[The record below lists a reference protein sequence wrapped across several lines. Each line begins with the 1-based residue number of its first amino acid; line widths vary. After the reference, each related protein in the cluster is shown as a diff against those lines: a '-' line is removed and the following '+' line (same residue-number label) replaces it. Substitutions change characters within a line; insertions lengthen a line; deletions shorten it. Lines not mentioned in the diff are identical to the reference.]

1 LNNHLNS
8 GFSMK
13 IVFCIL
19 LALSLK
25 SYLSFAQGEWNN
37 WYFGKSAAVTFNS
50 GSPEI
55 LPPGANWWGGS
66 SASISDSLG
75 NLLFYTDGSQVFKRN
90 HAQMLNGIDLISGV
104 NQGPII
110 LPVPSHQ
117 NLYYIITVYNPM
129 TNWNLVPGSGLHYSI
144 VDMTLDNGLGDVT
157 VKNVVIALPVPGKA
171 MDKLTSVRHKNNRD
185 IWIIT
190 RVFPSDKFVSFLL
203 TPNGI
208 SPNSVVSESF
218 MWVDVSTSVPWQNH
232 IQGELEV
239 SPDGKKMA
247 AAYSGLSLF
256 EIGDFDIATGE
267 YTHLFAVDPPA
278 VGPSGYYG
286 YSPQALEFSP
296 NSELLYVSSRWEGTY
311 DEVIYQYESNHTDSL
326 EFNLSARVAGTG
338 LVNAFQTGPD
348 GKIYGGNHSRPYLS
362 FINNPDERGLFCN
375 YQYEVFSLDNRDFTY
390 NLPQMIQKYFAYFNT
405 QHLCANQP
413 VEFASNIWPQPD
425 SVYWNFGDTASGSM
439 DTSSLINPA
448 HIYNNPGNYQV
459 TLIAYWPGDRS
470 DTTIKNITIGLPPD
484 PALGADKEICI
495 GGSTTLIS
503 APFESYQW
511 VTGDTTQSIIVA
523 DTGVYWV
530 NVTNQEGCIG
540 RDSIQVDYFAP
551 PILNTDSLVISP
563 TTCGGSRGAITG
575 LTATGVDPVNV
586 EWRDGYNNFI
596 ASGYDLIYMPVGN
609 YYLWSTDGNGCT
621 NLLGQYYIR
630 DAGEVLI
637 DTVKST
643 PSYCNSD
650 NGTITIRAVSG
661 LGEKLQYS
669 VNDGATWSNDSI
681 FSNLSPA
688 ISYIIRVRV
697 IDTTGCQAVFEFNP
711 VTIADLP
718 GPEVTATS
726 EPETDNNADGSI
738 TITATGFGT
747 LTYILENGMP
757 QDSGVFTGLEAGMY
771 HYRVE
776 DENGCFVEDSIRVDH
791 LQGFILSAI
800 AGNDTI
806 CRTQT
811 LHIPV
816 MVDNFNGI
824 RSFKAVMNYDAQK
837 VTCHG
842 FMAGSINNQLP
853 GIDFI
858 DYPSI
863 QEIVVTWLGSNS
875 VTLQGMEQLFTLVF
889 TPNETGISG
898 LTWDQAPGKS
908 YFEGD
913 NGLIDNVQLVPGQM
927 QVNDPAA
934 VSIGYEPAVCEGEM
948 LIIAPVFTG
957 TAPMEYQWQKPD
969 GGTDTRDMIFQPLAG
984 EEHSGAYSI
993 KVTDALGCSDS
1004 AVITARVIPPPSA
1017 NFPQSPIPF
1026 ENQYTLEAPQG
1037 YASYEWS
1044 NGETNYFIT
1053 VTEEG
1058 EYSVIIKTTEGCES
1072 RDTAMLV
1079 NVAVPVYV
1087 PNAFTPNGDGLNDNF
1102 KPIITKPDLVSQYH
1116 LSIYNRWGQCFFETS
1131 DPAKG
1136 WDGKVELPGVYSWV
1150 VSYLDGMGKSSTM
1163 RGKVTLIR

>member
-1 LNNHLNS
+1 MKRFTLITLLLLS
-8 GFSMK
+8 GLF
-13 IVFCIL
+13 
-19 LALSLK
+19 
-25 SYLSFAQGEWNN
+25 SFAQGEWNN
-37 WYFGKSAAVTFNS
+37 WYFGKQAGLSFNS
-50 GSPEI
+50 GSPVP
-55 LPPGANWWGGS
+55 LTAGANNSVFGC
-66 SASISDSLG
+66 ASISDSLG
-75 NLLFYTDGSQVFKRN
+75 NLLFYTDGVN
-90 HAQMLNGIDLISGV
+90 VYNNLNLITPNGSGLFGSGT
-104 NQGPII
+104 QGTII
-110 LPVPSHQ
+110 LPAPDHES
-117 NLYYIITVYNPM
+117 LFYIVTVFNA
-129 TNWNLVPGSGLHYSI
+129 TNNIAAIPGTGLHYSI
-144 VDMTLDNGLGDVT
+144 FDLNLNNGLGDIDLNN
-157 VKNVVIALPVPGKA
+157 KNKPLYIPLSDFAA
-171 MDKLTSVRHKNNRD
+171 DKLTSIRHKNNKD

-190 RVFPSDKFVSFLL
+190 RSFPGQYFYSFLL
-203 TPNGI
+203 TSNGI
-208 SPNSVVSESF
+208 QPIAKISNSLVYVNTWEESE
-218 MWVDVSTSVPWQNH
+218 
-232 IQGELEV
+232 GEIAI
-239 SPDGKKMA
+239 SPDGYKMCS
-247 AAYSGLSLF
+247 AYIGNNDMFEYGNFNTETGIYTPLF
-256 EIGDFDIATGE
+256 SISPSPVFG
-267 YTHLFAVDPPA
+267 HSDPF
-278 VGPSGYYG
+278 G
-286 YSPQALEFSP
+286 LEFSP
-296 NSELLYVSSRWEGTY
+296 DSKLLYCCFPHTSLDYTPIYQYDAQQVDSTLFRDSELLIGYGIGST
-311 DEVIYQYESNHTDSL
+311 L
-326 EFNLSARVAGTG
+326 
-338 LVNAFQTGPD
+338 QTAPD
-348 GKIYGGNHSRPYLS
+348 NKIYGGIIDRTKISV
-362 FINNPDERGLFCN
+362 IQNPNGRGDLCN
-375 YQYEVFSLDNRDFTY
+375 YSFESVDLEDKKMGST
-390 NLPQMIQKYFAYFNT
+390 LPQMIQKYFAYFNV

-413 VEFASNIWPQPD
+413 VEFTSNIWPLPD
-425 SVYWNFGDTASGSM
+425 SVYWNFGDAASGSM
-439 DTSSLINPA
+439 DTCSLINPA
-448 HIYNNPGNYQV
+448 HIYDFPGNYQV

-470 DTTIKNITIGLPPD
+470 VTTIKSITIGQQPN
-484 PALGADKEICI
+484 PALGADKEICL

-503 APFESYQW
+503 APFDSYQW
-511 VTGDTTQSIIVA
+511 ITGENSQSIIVA

-530 NVTNQEGCIG
+530 EVTNAEGCIG
-540 RDSIQVDYFAP
+540 RDSVRVDYFAP
-551 PILNTDSLVISP
+551 PVLNTDSLVISP

-575 LTATGVDPVNV
+575 LTATGADPVNV

-596 ASGYDLIYMPVGN
+596 ATGYDLINMPVGN

-630 DAGEVLI
+630 DAGDVLI

-643 PSYCNSD
+643 PSYCGSN

-669 VNDGATWSNDSI
+669 VDDGGSWSNDSI
-681 FSNLSPA
+681 FTNLSPA
-688 ISYIIRVRV
+688 IPYFIRVRV

-726 EPETDNNADGSI
+726 EPEKDNNADGKI

-747 LTYILENGMP
+747 LTYILENGTP
-757 QDSGVFTGLEAGMY
+757 QDSGVFTGLQAGLY

-776 DENGCFVEDSIRVDH
+776 DQNGCFVEDSIRVEH

-806 CRTQT
+806 CSTQT

-824 RSFKAVMNYDAQK
+824 RSFKAVMKYEAQK

-842 FMAGSINNQLP
+842 YMAGSINNQLP
-853 GIDFI
+853 GISIIDF
-858 DYPSI
+858 PAI
-863 QEIVVTWLGSNS
+863 QEIVATWSDSSS

-948 LIIAPVFTG
+948 LIIAPVFSG
-957 TAPMEYQWQKPD
+957 TAPMVYQWQKPD
-969 GGTDTRDMIFQPLAG
+969 GGTDTRDMIFQPFAG
-984 EEHSGAYSI
+984 EEHSGEYRI

-1004 AVITARVIPPPSA
+1004 AVITARVVPPPSA
-1017 NFPQSPIPF
+1017 NFPETPIPF
-1026 ENQYTLEAPQG
+1026 ENQYTLKAPQG
-1037 YASYEWS
+1037 YHSYEWS

-1053 VTEEG
+1053 VAEEG
-1058 EYSVIIKTTEGCES
+1058 EYSIIIKTTEGCES

-1087 PNAFTPNGDGLNDNF
+1087 PNAFTPNGDGLNDTF

-1131 DPAKG
+1131 DLAKG
-1136 WDGKVELPGVYSWV
+1136 WDGKNELQGVYNWV
-1150 VSYLDGMGKSSTM
+1150 VSYRDGMGKVNQLK
-1163 RGKVTLIR
+1163 GLVTLIK

>member
-1 LNNHLNS
+1 
-8 GFSMK
+8 MK
-13 IVFCIL
+13 KNIFLIVSLTLIS
-19 LALSLK
+19 LSL
-25 SYLSFAQGEWNN
+25 FAQGEWNN

-50 GSPEI
+50 GSPVL

-66 SASISDSLG
+66 SASVSDSLG

-90 HAQMLNGIDLISGV
+90 HAQMLHGIDLISGSETK
-104 NQGPII
+104 GPII
-110 LPVPSHQ
+110 LPVPNSK
-117 NLYYIITVYNPM
+117 NLYYIITVYYPEN
-129 TNWNLVPGSGLHYSI
+129 NLNLIPGSGLYYTI
-144 VDMTLDNGLGDVT
+144 VDMTLDNGFGDVT
-157 VKNVVIALPVPGKA
+157 EKNVTIPLPVPGKA

-185 IWIIT
+185 IWFIT
-190 RVFPSDKFVSFLL
+190 RVFPGDKFVSFLL
-203 TPNGI
+203 TPTGI
-208 SPNSVVSESF
+208 SPNTVVSESF
-218 MWVDVSTSVPWQNH
+218 KWIDISTSVPWQNQ
-232 IQGELEV
+232 IWGELNV

-247 AAYSGLSLF
+247 TAYGNVALF
-256 EIGDFDIATGE
+256 EIGDFNIETGL
-267 YTHLFAVDPPA
+267 YTHLFGVDPPDD
-278 VGPSGYYG
+278 GIFYYA
-286 YSPQALEFSP
+286 PVALEFSP
-296 NSELLYVSSRWEGTY
+296 DSKLLYVSAPYHGSYEKP
-311 DEVIYQYESNHTDSL
+311 IYQYETSHIDSL
-326 EFNLSARVAGTG
+326 QFNLSAKIAGNG
-338 LVNAFQTGPD
+338 LVEVLQTGPD
-348 GKIYGGNHSRPYLS
+348 SKIYGGRLNDPYLS
-362 FINNPDERGLFCN
+362 IINNPNERGLFCN
-375 YQYEVFSLDNRDFTY
+375 YQYQSFSLAGREVTF
-390 NLPQMIQKYFAYFNT
+390 NLPQMIQKYFAYFNA

-413 VEFASNIWPQPD
+413 VEFTSNIWPLPD
-425 SVYWNFGDTASGSM
+425 SVYWNFGDAASGNM
-439 DTSSLINPA
+439 DTSSLINPT
-448 HIYNNPGNYQV
+448 HVYSSPGNYEIK
-459 TLIAYWPGDRS
+459 LIAYWPGDRS
-470 DTTIKNITIGLPPD
+470 DTTIKNITIGLPPN
-484 PALGADKEICI
+484 PALGEDKEICI
-495 GGSTTLIS
+495 GGSTILTS
-503 APFESYQW
+503 AAFDSYQW
-511 VTGDTTQSIIVA
+511 ITGETTQSISVA

-530 NVTNQEGCIG
+530 DVTNAEGCIG
-540 RDSIQVDYFAP
+540 RDSIRVDYFAP
-551 PILNTDSLVISP
+551 PVLNTDSLVISP

-575 LTATGVDPVNV
+575 LTATGVEPVNV

-596 ASGYDLIYMPVGN
+596 AAGYDLINMPVGN
-609 YYLWSTDGNGCT
+609 YYLWSSDGNGCT

-643 PSYCNSD
+643 PSYCGSN

-669 VNDGATWSNDSI
+669 VDDGGTWSNDSI
-681 FSNLSPA
+681 FTNLSPA
-688 ISYIIRVRV
+688 MPFFIRVRV

-718 GPEVTATS
+718 GPEVSATS
-726 EPETDNNADGSI
+726 EPETDNNADGKI

-747 LTYILENGMP
+747 LTYILENGTP
-757 QDSGVFTGLEAGMY
+757 QDSGVFNGLEAGMY

-776 DENGCFVEDSIRVDH
+776 DENGCFVEDSIWVEH

-816 MVDNFNGI
+816 MVDNFNSI
-824 RSFKAVMNYDAQK
+824 RSFKAIMKYEAQK

-842 FMAGSINNQLP
+842 YMPGSINNQLP
-853 GIDFI
+853 GISIIDF
-858 DYPSI
+858 PAI

-957 TAPMEYQWQKPD
+957 TAPMQYQWQKPD
-969 GGTDTRDMIFQPLAG
+969 GGTDTRDMIFQPFAG
-984 EEHSGAYSI
+984 EEHSGDYRI

-1004 AVITARVIPPPSA
+1004 AVITAKVIPPPTA
-1017 NFPQSPIPF
+1017 NFPESPIPF

-1072 RDTAMLV
+1072 RDTAMLL

-1087 PNAFTPNGDGLNDNF
+1087 PNAFTPNADGLNDTF

-1116 LSIYNRWGQCFFETS
+1116 LSIYNRWGECFFETS
-1131 DPAKG
+1131 DPAQG
-1136 WDGKVELPGVYSWV
+1136 WDGKNELPGVYNWV
-1150 VSYLDGMGKSSTM
+1150 VSYMDGMGKVNQI
-1163 RGKVTLIR
+1163 RGVVTLIK

>member
-1 LNNHLNS
+1 MKRTF
-8 GFSMK
+8 FSA
-13 IVFCIL
+13 IIL
-19 LALSLK
+19 LLSIT
-25 SYLSFAQGEWNN
+25 SFAQGEWNN
-37 WYFGKSAAVTFNS
+37 WYFGKYAGVTFNS
-50 GSPEI
+50 GSPVP
-55 LPPGANWWGGS
+55 LTDGANYMGS
-66 SASISDSLG
+66 NCGVVSDSLG
-75 NLLFYTDGSQVFKRN
+75 NLLFYTDGISVFKKN
-90 HAQMLNGIDLISGV
+90 HARMLNGYDLIRNDIS
-104 NQGPII
+104 NGPLI
-110 LPVPSHQ
+110 LPVPDNK
-117 NLYYIITVYNPM
+117 NLYYIITVYNPLE
-129 TNWNLVPGSGLHYSI
+129 NLSLIPDDGLHYSI
-144 VDMTLDNGLGDVT
+144 VDMRLDNGMGDVT
-157 VKNVVIALPVPGKA
+157 VKNVPIPMPVPGKA

-185 IWIIT
+185 IWIVT
-190 RVFPSDKFVSFLL
+190 RVFPGDKFISFLL
-203 TPNGI
+203 TPDGI
-208 SPNSVVSESF
+208 STNSVVSESF
-218 MWVDVSTSVPWQNH
+218 MWIDITTSTPWQNQ
-232 IQGELEV
+232 IYGESEI
-239 SPDGKKMA
+239 SPDGKKLA
-247 AAYSGLSLF
+247 VAYGHMWLF
-256 EIGDFDIATGE
+256 EIGDFNIETGV
-267 YTHLFAVDPPA
+267 YTHLFAVKPPPIDP
-278 VGPSGYYG
+278 YG
-286 YSPQALEFSP
+286 YCATAMEFSP
-296 NSELLYVSSRWEGTY
+296 DSKLLYVSSPWQNGLTEPF
-311 DEVIYQYESNHTDSL
+311 YQYDALLTDSL
-326 EFNLSARVAGTG
+326 EFSLSVKNAGIG
-338 LVNAFQTGPD
+338 LLGGLETGPD
-348 GKIYGGNHSRPYLS
+348 GKIYGGQIGDPYLS
-362 FINNPDERGLFCN
+362 VINNPNERLFCN
-375 YQYEVFSLDNRDFTY
+375 YQNRSIYLGEDRLY
-390 NLPQMIQKYFAYFNT
+390 WWYLPQMIQKYFAYFNT

-413 VEFASNIWPQPD
+413 VEFTSNIWPLPD
-425 SVYWNFGDTASGSM
+425 SVYWNFGDAASGSM

-495 GGSTTLIS
+495 GGSTTLTS

-551 PILNTDSLVISP
+551 PVLNTDSLVISP

-726 EPETDNNADGSI
+726 EPETDNNADGTI
-738 TITATGFGT
+738 TITAAGFGT
-747 LTYILENGMP
+747 LTYILENGVP
-757 QDSGVFTGLEAGMY
+757 QDSGVFTGLQAGMY

-776 DENGCFVEDSIRVDH
+776 DENGCFVEDSIRVEH

-853 GIDFI
+853 GLSFT

-863 QEIVVTWLGSNS
+863 QELVATWSGNSNI
-875 VTLQGMEQLFTLVF
+875 TLQGGEQLFTLVF
-889 TPNETGISG
+889 TPIETGISD

-927 QVNDPAA
+927 QVNDPAD
-934 VSIGYEPAVCEGEM
+934 VSIGYEPAVCEGDM
-948 LIIAPVFTG
+948 LIIAPVFSG
-957 TAPMEYQWQKPD
+957 TAPLTYKWQKPD
-969 GGTDTRDMIFQPLAG
+969 GGTDTRDMIFQPLAS
-984 EEHSGAYSI
+984 EEHSGDYHI

-1004 AVITARVIPPPSA
+1004 AVITARVIPPPTA
-1017 NFPQSPIPF
+1017 NFPESPIPF
-1026 ENQYTLEAPQG
+1026 ENKYTLEAPQG

-1087 PNAFTPNGDGLNDNF
+1087 PNAFTPNSDGLNDTF
-1102 KPIITKPDLVSQYH
+1102 KPIITKPDLVSQYK

-1131 DPAKG
+1131 DPSKG
-1136 WDGKVELPGVYSWV
+1136 WDGKDELPGVYNWV
-1150 VSYLDGMGKSSTM
+1150 VSYRDGLGKVNQLK
-1163 RGKVTLIR
+1163 GAVTLIR